1 MEKLARE
8 GRIDPGAVFDRLPA
22 PFMILDRNFIY
33 VELNEAYLKATA
45 RTRESILGRHVFD
58 AFPSEGESRRLLLES
73 LERARASG
81 RTDELA
87 YLEYAIPRPERL
99 GGGFERRFWSLTHT
113 PIADADGATEFI
125 IQHAQDVTELY
136 NLREPDGMS
145 PEASDATLGQSVLR
159 RAEAVQA
166 EGAELRRLF
175 NAAPGFMSITKGA
188 DHVVEWCNAA
198 YTKLVGRGDLVG
210 RRVWDVMPDVA
221 AQGYSQLLDS
231 VFNTREPFV
240 GRGMRVM
247 FERSPDEAPEEHFLD
262 FVYQPVLN
270 AKGGCEGIFIQGNDV
285 TDSVRANERQRFLL
299 NELNHRVKNTLATVQ
314 AILGQTLKAS
324 STLDFATDL
333 QARIQ
338 GLAKTHEVL
347 TQAEWMGADLRDLLQ
362 MELAPYGGA
371 HFELAGPDITLPP
384 KSALALGMVFHE
396 LATNAAKYGP
406 LTIDGGKVAVRWRV
420 EKAEP
425 RPNLELDWIESG
437 GPTVNAPVREGFGS
451 RLIERSL
458 KGELGGDAI
467 LNYREEG
474 FQCSLKAPLE
484 PLNG

>member
-1 MEKLARE
+1 LEKLARE
-8 GRIDPGAVFDRLPA
+8 GRIDPGAVFDRLPT
-22 PFMILDRNFIY
+22 PFMVLDRDFTY
-33 VELNEAYLKATA
+33 VGMNEAYLGATA
-45 RTRESILGRHVFD
+45 RTRDSILGRHVLD
-58 AFPSEGESRRLLLES
+58 AFPSEGESRRLLIES

-81 RTDELA
+81 RSDELA
-87 YLEYAIPRPERL
+87 FLEYAIPRPEAA

-113 PIADADGATEFI
+113 PIPGADGATEFI
-125 IQHAQDVTELY
+125 IQHAQDVTELHD
-136 NLREPDGMS
+136 LRERDWETPHVSG
-145 PEASDATLGQSVLR
+145 AILGQNVLR

-175 NAAPGFMSITKGA
+175 NAAPGFMTITKGA

-198 YTKLVGRGDLVG
+198 YTKLVGRGELIG
-210 RRVWDVMPDVA
+210 RRMWDVMPDVA

-247 FERSPDEAPEEHFLD
+247 FERTPGLAAEEHFLD

-270 AKGGCEGIFIQGNDV
+270 AEGACEGVFIQGNNV
-285 TDSVRANERQRFLL
+285 TDSVRANERQRLLL

-314 AILGQTLKAS
+314 AILGQTLKSS
-324 STLDFATDL
+324 STLDFAEDL

-347 TQAEWMGADLRDLLQ
+347 TQAEWVGANLRDLLRT
-362 MELAPYGGA
+362 ELAPYGDS
-371 HFELAGPDITLPP
+371 HFDLEGPDLTLSP
-384 KSALALGMVFHE
+384 KAALALGMVFHE

-406 LTIDGGKVAVRWRV
+406 LTFDGGKVAVHWRI
-420 EKAEP
+420 ENAEP
-425 RPNLELDWIESG
+425 RPNLALDWIKSG
-437 GPTVNAPVREGFGS
+437 GPNVTIPAREGFGS

-467 LNYREEG
+467 LNYRDEG